1 LPTWA
6 SSGKEGDFGMIG
18 ENIGEFLTPLND
30 RPVRCTASK
39 FETPAKG
46 GKFVHFNLAER
57 AYIIG
62 IREGQTKSS
71 ALENTR
77 GF

>member
-1 LPTWA
+1 MFCRKR
-6 SSGKEGDFGMIG
+6 SC
-18 ENIGEFLTPLND
+18 FLTPFGE
-30 RPVRCTASK
+30 RRVRRTALK
-39 FETPAKG
+39 FETVVKG
-46 GKFVHFNLAER
+46 EKIVHFNLAGG

-77 GF
+77 GFWYGH